1 MRHKEQEEVQAA
13 GDRPWAESGSGGSSA
28 MGRSAGGMSVAD
40 ECSGAS
46 VCFVHP
52 RGLSAL
58 TIIPLVTIN

>member
-1 MRHKEQEEVQAA
+1 
-13 GDRPWAESGSGGSSA
+13 